1 MPFLYPLA
9 LTMASY
15 SSTWAPHLGA
25 EAVQKGQED
34 NVLGTSWVVLPADA
48 TTLRHTLYQ
57 EATNY
62 SSPAKSSLPFAVI
75 NKVLLENSH
84 AHLFTRGTCYM
95 WLPSLNKGRVV
106 QPTICPAK
114 PKIFQ
119 TSLLTPALYHPKWS
133 QAGHLLAHWH
143 TCPLSLSHFLTGA
156 FWDHVLNLLL
166 RS

>member
-15 SSTWAPHLGA
+15 SSTWAPQLGA

-34 NVLGTSWVVLPADA
+34 NVFGTSWVVLPADA

-84 AHLFTRGTCYM
+84 AHLFTCGTCYM

-114 PKIFQ
+114 PRIFQ

-133 QAGHLLAHWH
+133 QQNEPRPVTCLLTGTLVLSPCLTSLLA
-143 TCPLSLSHFLTGA
+143 LSGITS
-156 FWDHVLNLLL
+156 
-166 RS
+166 